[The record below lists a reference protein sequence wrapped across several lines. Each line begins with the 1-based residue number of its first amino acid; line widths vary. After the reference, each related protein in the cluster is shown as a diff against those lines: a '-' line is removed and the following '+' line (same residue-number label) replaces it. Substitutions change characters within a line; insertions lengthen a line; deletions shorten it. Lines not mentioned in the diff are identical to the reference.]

1 MSSNRRMMT
10 APAGGRRGVNFNS
23 NSTTLPADAA
33 RLIARWR
40 QLGGPAIE
48 LEPGVIVTNLERWL
62 YNNPPATPA
71 RLGRVR
77 EYLYID
83 TLAAAEGQA
92 A

>member
-1 MSSNRRMMT
+1 MT
-10 APAGGRRGVNFNS
+10 AYGATPTAGPSAARRLAF
-23 NSTTLPADAA
+23 PADA
-33 RLIARWR
+33 RRMIARWE
-40 QLGGPAIE
+40 QLERPAIE

-83 TLAAAEGQA
+83 TLQLADAA
-92 A
+92 

>member
-1 MSSNRRMMT
+1 MT
-10 APAGGRRGVNFNS
+10 AYGATQIAGPSAARRLSF
-23 NSTTLPADAA
+23 PADA
-33 RLIARWR
+33 RRMIDRWE
-40 QLGGPAIE
+40 QLERPAIE

-83 TLAAAEGQA
+83 TLQLADAA
-92 A
+92 

>member
-1 MSSNRRMMT
+1 MTTNRRMQ
-10 APAGGRRGVNFNS
+10 AVNYGGRERNAAANRS
-23 NSTTLPADAA
+23 ALPADAG
-33 RLIARWR
+33 RMIARWQ
-40 QLGGPAIE
+40 QLECPAIE

-62 YNNPPATPA
+62 YHNPPATPA

-83 TLAAAEGQA
+83 TLAAPEARA

>member
-1 MSSNRRMMT
+1 MT
-10 APAGGRRGVNFNS
+10 AYGATQIADPSAARRLSF
-23 NSTTLPADAA
+23 PADA
-33 RLIARWR
+33 RRMIARWE
-40 QLGGPAIE
+40 QLERPAIE

-83 TLAAAEGQA
+83 TLQLADAA
-92 A
+92 